1 MGDGCQVVC
10 ILTIYE
16 RRVNAWAFVVDRHWT
31 YLTSSAKADR
41 GTHSAS
47 AEATC
52 AAVPG
57 FLNLSS
63 VGVGGR
69 KGQIEGRERGLK
81 TQRIDF
87 IY

>member
-1 MGDGCQVVC
+1 MSAKWC
-10 ILTIYE
+10 ILILYE
-16 RRVNAWAFVVDRHWT
+16 RRVNACMGFRGGIEIGLISYRVPRPIV
-31 YLTSSAKADR
+31 

-69 KGQIEGRERGLK
+69 KRQTEGRERGLK